1 MALKKEIELDNGV
14 TVTYHRIVSINKITN
29 GCNIIEI
36 ASYTNKE
43 KRQQEVEAIKNAT
56 AMNVFIHTE
65 FLNKEYDENESIQDV
80 YNYLKTIDKF
90 KDAED
95 I

>member
-1 MALKKEIELDNGV
+1 MALKKEIELDNGIV
-14 TVTYHRIVSINKITN
+14 LNYHRIVSVNKVTN
-29 GCNIIEI
+29 NSTVIEVG
-36 ASYTNKE
+36 SYTNSK
-43 KRQQEVEAIKNAT
+43 KRAEENTAIQNGQP
-56 AMNVFIHTE
+56 MNVFIETTYI
-65 FLNKEYDENESIQDV
+65 NKEYDEDETIKDF